1 MLIPL
6 RDLVYIIP
14 LEDREKVG
22 SIYVPDQAK
31 QRVDQGIVKYRG
43 PDVKELRVGDHVI
56 FSGYSGD
63 ELITETDGLL
73 YLMREDDILAVFGES
88 DSRVMTEGQV
98 RSMITRTLGDLR
110 ARGAVTPKVA
120 SIIEEHFTHRIDNLL
135 AEELH
140 F

>member
-73 YLMREDDILAVFGES
+73 YLMREDDIL
-88 DSRVMTEGQV
+88 
-98 RSMITRTLGDLR
+98 
-110 ARGAVTPKVA
+110 
-120 SIIEEHFTHRIDNLL
+120 
-135 AEELH
+135 
-140 F
+140 